1 MIDYD
6 FGRRVFVLQV
16 GGLSTRYVSSS
27 VDVSSTNLDA
37 NLTTGVPYVNKQ
49 GIIGVGAYQADI
61 DPAGGIANYS
71 PLTITLSIDRFRGD
85 TTDPHV
91 IFGRCGPRATDVT
104 KAQISTDI
112 LHKDTTKTITVDQ
125 DFTSLSF
132 PRVMH
137 IGAESVRVSSATSTT
152 LTISNRGVG
161 RTPIQ
166 NHVTTVGGT
175 NVPEVFT
182 EIVTFRGRKA
192 SLFMG
197 QMNPDGYIES
207 FTEIVNGFIESSP
220 NVEEDV
226 VSLSLVP
233 LTALID
239 NDVSEKSL
247 ETGLLHGYHFFD
259 DLIGSKLEYGIAC
272 LNSESFKLFGA
283 TNTATLNVDGG
294 DQPLEI
300 GNAFDVSL
308 YPATDGTYLIHP
320 RFPELT
326 DSAGGRLFPEA
337 ITAST
342 ITYDNTNVSYNT
354 LVPAPPTT
362 TFRAKVRT
370 PRGEVKSYRITAGLQ
385 RFPEIINTVLESKHT
400 GSSQGTGGSFAQWT
414 IASETS
420 LMIKSNVNREAA
432 QTSIVLYSSKRSLSM
447 FERMHGVN
455 TPMAIWDDTSLGIY
469 QTENLERFWY
479 PLDIWSEGRPFPEDP
494 LVQEGTLFH
503 NRAEFFEAF
512 AAPVAEN
519 QSQEQPINGIAKAYY
534 QNGESRILVKD
545 NLGLPTSPTT
555 GVSYD
560 IEVSYYDRNR
570 DQEAFQTFP
579 VTHQSTATYSGT
591 DVGFFLHIQEPFV
604 SSLRRS
610 FGDWEG
616 YEPTKIYLTTR
627 INFQTPGQAILQ
639 ILQSGGGD
647 AINGPYDKSSIGLN
661 IDEIEID
668 VQSFLQYESI
678 PNLMINLDLRGEGSD
693 LRSALTPLLQAM
705 GAVLVMRRNRD
716 GRSKIA
722 LQPLGMDQA
731 SAAAITINQ
740 GDWLTDDPPTWD
752 TYEDIV
758 SQVEVNFDYDV
769 SEQKLRTKR
778 IFNNQ
783 EAINRYGG
791 EKSKLTLDL
800 FGVSSNQI
808 GSTGGDSFS
817 FFLPVVSRIFNLLS
831 NPLRLWRGSIG
842 TGQSA
847 LIDIGRYALV
857 SSDRLKAY
865 SPEYGVENGVGLIR
879 SIRQELMSEGCELE
893 ILSTGTRTAGWNDS
907 ALVLAVPSTTTVTID
922 QDVFSNTNLLGN
934 SVKDSEFFKAG
945 DVVDYVLEGDHDLSI
960 TGLTIQS
967 IVDNGTTATI
977 TFTGNHGIV
986 AGGGTLEPTV
996 YTSAVADQKLDAYIS
1011 NTSGIL
1017 GASDDGKEL
1026 A

>member
-1 MIDYD
+1 
-6 FGRRVFVLQV
+6 
-16 GGLSTRYVSSS
+16 
-27 VDVSSTNLDA
+27 
-37 NLTTGVPYVNKQ
+37 
-49 GIIGVGAYQADI
+49 
-61 DPAGGIANYS
+61 
-71 PLTITLSIDRFRGD
+71 
-85 TTDPHV
+85 
-91 IFGRCGPRATDVT
+91 
-104 KAQISTDI
+104 
-112 LHKDTTKTITVDQ
+112 
-125 DFTSLSF
+125 
-132 PRVMH
+132 
-137 IGAESVRVSSATSTT
+137 
-152 LTISNRGVG
+152 
-161 RTPIQ
+161 
-166 NHVTTVGGT
+166 
-175 NVPEVFT
+175 
-182 EIVTFRGRKA
+182 
-192 SLFMG
+192 
-197 QMNPDGYIES
+197 
-207 FTEIVNGFIESSP
+207 
-220 NVEEDV
+220 
-226 VSLSLVP
+226 
-233 LTALID
+233 
-239 NDVSEKSL
+239 
-247 ETGLLHGYHFFD
+247 
-259 DLIGSKLEYGIAC
+259 
-272 LNSESFKLFGA
+272 
-283 TNTATLNVDGG
+283 
-294 DQPLEI
+294 
-300 GNAFDVSL
+300 
-308 YPATDGTYLIHP
+308 
-320 RFPELT
+320 
-326 DSAGGRLFPEA
+326 
-337 ITAST
+337 
-342 ITYDNTNVSYNT
+342 
-354 LVPAPPTT
+354 
-362 TFRAKVRT
+362 
-370 PRGEVKSYRITAGLQ
+370 
-385 RFPEIINTVLESKHT
+385 
-400 GSSQGTGGSFAQWT
+400 
-414 IASETS
+414 
-420 LMIKSNVNREAA
+420 MIKSNVNREAA
-432 QTSIVLYSSKRSLSM
+432 QTSIIFYSSKRALKR
-447 FERMHGVN
+447 FEYMHGVN
-455 TPMAIWDDTSLGIY
+455 TPMTIWNDTSIGMY
-469 QTENLERFWY
+469 QTENLERLWY
-479 PLDIWSEGRPFPEDP
+479 PLDVWSEDLPFPQDP
-494 LVQEGTLFH
+494 LIQEGTLFH
-503 NRAEFFEAF
+503 NRAEFFEEF
-512 AAPVAEN
+512 AAPVSEN

-545 NLGLPTSPTT
+545 NLGLPTSPTD

-579 VTHQSTATYSGT
+579 VTHQSTATYSST
-591 DVGFFLHIQEPFV
+591 DIGFFLHIQEPFV
-604 SSLRRS
+604 SSIRRS

-647 AINGPYDKSSIGLN
+647 SINGDYDKSSIGLN
-661 IDEIEID
+661 IDEAEID

-722 LQPLGMDQA
+722 LQPLGMDQT
-731 SAAAITINQ
+731 SAAAITIAQ

-791 EKSKLTLDL
+791 EKSKITLDL
-800 FGVSSNQI
+800 FGVSSTQI

-865 SPEYGVENGVGLIR
+865 GPEYGVTDGVGLIR

-893 ILSTGTRTAGWNDS
+893 ILSTGTRTTGWNDS

-922 QDVFSNTNLLGN
+922 QDVFSKTDILGN
-934 SVKDSEFFKAG
+934 TVKDSEFFKAD
-945 DVVDYVLEGDHDLSI
+945 DVVDYVLEGDHDSSI

-967 IVDNGTTATI
+967 VVDNGTTATI
-977 TFTGNHGIV
+977 TFTGTHGIV

-996 YTSAVADQKLDAYIS
+996 YTSAVADQKIDAYIS
-1011 NTSGIL
+1011 NASGIL

>member
-6 FGRRVFVLQV
+6 FGRRIFVLEI
-16 GGLSTRYVSSS
+16 GGLSIRYISSD
-27 VDVSSTNLDA
+27 VDVSSSNLNA

-49 GIIGVGAYQADI
+49 GIVSVGAYQASI

-71 PLTITLSIDRFRGD
+71 PLTVSLSIDRFRGD

-91 IFGRCGPRATDVT
+91 IFGRCGPRSTDVS

-112 LHKDTTKTITVDQ
+112 LHKDATKTITVDQ

-137 IGAESVRVSSATSTT
+137 IGAETVRVSGATSST

-166 NHVTTVGGT
+166 NHTTTVGGT

-182 EIVTFRGRKA
+182 EIITFRGRKA
-192 SLFMG
+192 SLYMG
-197 QMNPDGYIES
+197 QMNPDGYVES
-207 FTEIVNGFIESSP
+207 FTEIINGFIESSP
-220 NVEEDV
+220 NIDEDAI
-226 VSLSLVP
+226 SLSLVP

-239 NDVSEKSL
+239 NDISEISL
-247 ETGLLHGYHFFD
+247 ETGLVQGYHNFD
-259 DLIGSKLEYGIAC
+259 DFNGSKLEYGVAC
-272 LNSESFKLFGA
+272 MESEPFNLIGSTGSG
-283 TNTATLNVDGG
+283 TLTVAAA

-300 GNAFDVSL
+300 ANAFDESL
-308 YPATDGTYLIHP
+308 YPGTDGTYLIHP
-320 RFPELT
+320 RFPDLNNQ
-326 DSAGGRLFPEA
+326 AGGRLFP
-337 ITAST
+337 ST
-342 ITYDNTNVSYNT
+342 VTTTQITYDSGDLTYNS
-354 LVPAPPTT
+354 LVPSGAST
-362 TFRAKVRT
+362 TFRVQVST
-370 PRGEVKSYRITAGLQ
+370 PRGEVKSYRMTSGVQ
-385 RFPEIINTVLESKHT
+385 RFPEIVNTVLEANHT
-400 GSSQGTGGSFAQWT
+400 GSSQGANGSFAQWT
-414 IASETS
+414 IADDTT
-420 LMIKSNVNREAA
+420 LMIKSNVNRQAA
-432 QTSIVLYSSKRSLSM
+432 RTSIVFYSSKRALSQ
-447 FERMHGVN
+447 FERMHGIN
-455 TPMAIWDDTSLGIY
+455 TPMAIWSDTSTGIY
-469 QTENLERFWY
+469 QTQNMERLWY
-479 PLDIWSEGRPFPEDP
+479 PFDIWSEGRPFPEDP
-494 LVQEGTLFH
+494 LVEEGTLFH
-503 NRAEFFEAF
+503 NRAEFAEEF
-512 AAPVAEN
+512 AAPILEN
-519 QSQEQPINGIAKAYY
+519 QSTEQKINGIAKAYY
-534 QNGESRILVKD
+534 QNGESTILVKD
-545 NLGLPTSPTT
+545 NLGLPSSATT

-560 IEVSYYDRNR
+560 IEISYYDRNL
-570 DQEAFQTFP
+570 DQESFQTFP
-579 VTHQSTATYSGT
+579 ITHQTTATYSGT
-591 DVGFFLHIQEPFV
+591 DIGFLLHIEEPF
-604 SSLRRS
+604 SSSIRRS

-639 ILQSGGGD
+639 ILQSGGGSS
-647 AINGPYDKSSIGLN
+647 INGSYDKSSVGLN
-661 IDEIEID
+661 LDEIEID

-678 PNLMINLDLRGEGSD
+678 PNLMINLDLRGQGTD
-693 LRSALTPLLQAM
+693 LRSTLTPLLQAM

-722 LQPLGMDQA
+722 LQPLGMDQTA
-731 SAAAITINQ
+731 AAAITINQ

-758 SQVEVNFDYDV
+758 SQVEVNFDYDIA
-769 SEQKLRTKR
+769 EQKLRTKR

-800 FGVSSNQI
+800 FGVSSDQI

-831 NPLRLWRGSIG
+831 NPLRTWRGSIG

-865 SPEYGVENGVGLIR
+865 GPEYGVENGVGLIR
-879 SIRQELMSEGCELE
+879 SIRQELLSEGCELE
-893 ILSTGTRTAGWNDS
+893 ILTTGTRTAGWNDS
-907 ALVLAVPSTTTVTID
+907 ALVLTIPLTTTVTID

-945 DVVDYVLEGDHDLSI
+945 DVVDYVLEGDHDNSI

-977 TFTGNHGIV
+977 TFTGNHGISTT
-986 AGGGTLEPTV
+986 GGTLEPTV

-1011 NTSGIL
+1011 NASGIL
-1017 GASDDGKEL
+1017 GSSDDGKEL